1 MTLNQLKYVLEIA
14 KTGSI
19 NKAASNLFLS
29 QSVLSASI
37 KNLEAELG
45 KEIFSRSTR
54 GVVLTPF
61 GKTFVSYISPI
72 QMQIKQL
79 DDMIST
85 KSDDKLMRL
94 SIASNGFNFISKICS
109 DLYKKYSSI
118 GIRIEEHEAFGPEAM
133 NLVANNIA
141 EIGIVR
147 HWNCYKNQYIK
158 QYNALKI
165 QFYPLMT
172 LDIGVTVGP
181 LNPLFYNKS
190 DYITTDMIKPYP
202 MIMYNYMDFG
212 PYSDIFDRLKL
223 KHSKSKFVT
232 SSRATIYETLALSDA
247 CYLNSNYNSTDE
259 LRDISGSTINRRTL
273 ILQDCNIKSELGW
286 IKRTDLNLSPIALET
301 INLINEHLTNNMN

>member
-1 MTLNQLKYVLEIA
+1 MTLNQLKYVLEIS

-19 NKAASNLFLS
+19 NKAANNLFIS

-37 KNLEAELG
+37 KNLETELG
-45 KEIFSRSTR
+45 KDIFSRSTR

-61 GKTFVSYISPI
+61 GKTFISYIAPI
-72 QMQIKQL
+72 QLQLQQL

-85 KSDDKLMRL
+85 KNADNIMHLT
-94 SIASNGFNFISKICS
+94 IASNGFNFISKICA

-133 NLVANNIA
+133 NLVANNVA
-141 EIGIVR
+141 EIALVR

-158 QYNALKI
+158 QYNALKL
-165 QFYPLMT
+165 QFYPLAT

-181 LNPLFYNKS
+181 SNPLFFNES

-212 PYSDIFDRLKL
+212 PYSDIFDKLKL
-223 KHSKSKFVT
+223 KHSNCKFIT
-232 SSRATIYETLALSDA
+232 SSRATIYETLASSDA
-247 CYLNSNYNSTDE
+247 CYLNSNYNSFNE
-259 LRDISGSTINRRTL
+259 IKDISKNFGDQRTL
-273 ILQDCNIKSELGW
+273 ILSDCNIKSELGW
-286 IKRTDLNLSPIALET
+286 IKNANVNLSPIASEA
-301 INLINEHLTNNMN
+301 INLISDHLTSVIS

>member
-1 MTLNQLKYVLEIA
+1 MTLNQLKYVLEIS

-61 GKTFVSYISPI
+61 GKTFISYISPI
-72 QMQIKQL
+72 QMQLKQL

-85 KSDDKLMRL
+85 KDADNSIRL
-94 SIASNGFNFISKICS
+94 SIASNGFNFISKICA
-109 DLYKKYSSI
+109 DLYKKYASI

-133 NLVANNIA
+133 NLVANNVA
-141 EIGIVR
+141 EIGLVR

-158 QYNALKI
+158 QYNALKL
-165 QFYPLMT
+165 QFYPLLT
-172 LDIGVTVGP
+172 LDIGITVGP
-181 LNPLFYNKS
+181 SNPLFYNES
-190 DYITTDMIKPYP
+190 NYVTTDAIQPYP

-223 KHSKSKFVT
+223 KHSNSKFIT
-232 SSRATIYETLALSDA
+232 SSRATIYETLAVSDA
-247 CYLNSNYNSTDE
+247 CYLNSNYNSLDE
-259 LRDISGSTINRRTL
+259 IKDISGTMGNKRTL
-273 ILQDCNIKSELGW
+273 ILQDCDIKSELGW
-286 IKRTDLNLSPIALET
+286 IKSANSNLSPIASEA
-301 INLINEHLTNNMN
+301 INLISAHLTNDIT